1 MCFQI
6 LGFDIILDQNFRPYV
21 LEVNYT
27 PSFTTDSPLDTMV
40 KQALIKDTLIL
51 MNITS
56 KAKAQ
61 ALALRK
67 KELMERTLT
76 GKKSW
81 QNKEER
87 EEAV

>member
-1 MCFQI
+1 MCFEI

-27 PSFTTDSPLDTMV
+27 PSFTTDSPLDNMV
-40 KQALIKDTLIL
+40 KETLIRDTLIL
-51 MNITS
+51 INLTS

-61 ALALRK
+61 ALALK
-67 KELMERTLT
+67 KRELMERTLT

-81 QNKEER
+81 QNK
-87 EEAV
+87 

>member
-1 MCFQI
+1 MN
-6 LGFDIILDQNFRPYV
+6 L
-21 LEVNYT
+21 T
-27 PSFTTDSPLDTMV
+27 P
-40 KQALIKDTLIL
+40 
-51 MNITS
+51 